1 MNKNIFLIS
10 FCGLMICLF
19 INNFAIGHTQKVYNV
34 ATVDI
39 QKVVANSS
47 SVQRLKVSY
56 QRQLKA
62 VANFVE
68 KAKADIYDEKDINK
82 RKKLEEKYNK
92 KLNFK
97 KAKLE
102 DKYNKSLMKIDKKI
116 TTIIQK
122 EAQKQGFDLVLS
134 KGVVLNGGVDLTE
147 VIENATK

>member
-1 MNKNIFLIS
+1 
-10 FCGLMICLF
+10 MICLF

-47 SVQRLKVSY
+47 SVQRLKLSY

-82 RKKLEEKYNK
+82 RKKLEEK
-92 KLNFK
+92 FCVFWFFDIF
-97 KAKLE
+97 E
-102 DKYNKSLMKIDKKI
+102 I
-116 TTIIQK
+116 TQK
-122 EAQKQGFDLVLS
+122 
-134 KGVVLNGGVDLTE
+134 
-147 VIENATK
+147 